1 MTKVLSIDIDY
12 CFPAVDDWPNDNNE
26 LWEEWHPYTKW
37 TNYFTKYT
45 DLNDRSKIIDEE
57 CLDYMLE
64 TYTRALAASPN
75 ATVSFGFDHDMIL
88 KDLPKG
94 KIDLVNIDHHLS
106 LIHI

>member
-45 DLNDRSKIIDEE
+45 D
-57 CLDYMLE
+57 
-64 TYTRALAASPN
+64 
-75 ATVSFGFDHDMIL
+75 
-88 KDLPKG
+88 
-94 KIDLVNIDHHLS
+94 
-106 LIHI
+106 